1 MIVNPLLYQAM
12 KKFALLTLLI
22 LAGIFMPIQGQNL
35 LYTFHFDTVND
46 SPGKGYIKIYDNR
59 TIEYYGSGK
68 DSFHCKFTFVSA
80 NLLADTF
87 FSLYSASGQEQSKQ
101 KPHVI
106 FIGGNYALYSEVI
119 SNDTITHALKHSN
132 EHANDNPYT
141 SLLDSY
147 RNRTGAFINFRSLSD
162 LELPLSIEGWIIPH
176 TVDIPGN
183 ESEKAYP
190 VRTKTG
196 KYVNETNLKDYE
208 VWTDANWLTIRT
220 QTETAFLLKWESNP
234 TGATRSA
241 NVYVK
246 AGDKTTQMTV
256 RQAALKAS
264 IEQVWVEH
272 NKRQG
277 LVKGMKIHVR
287 FQTYGVRG
295 LPGNCAA
302 YFSFANGTRL
312 MDYNGAYRSVDG
324 QVCCGGSFISNYD
337 SCIFNDYVLFMPY
350 SELHITGKADCK
362 FLVQVTVGGQYI
374 SSQEVFF
381 NVY

>member
-68 DSFHCKFTFVSA
+68 DSFHYKFTFVSA

-87 FSLYSASGQEQSKQ
+87 FSLYSASDQKQSKQ

-106 FIGGNYALYSEVI
+106 FISGTYALYSEVI

-234 TGATRSA
+234 TGATLRLVSLRLA
-241 NVYVK
+241 
-246 AGDKTTQMTV
+246 DTTT
-256 RQAALKAS
+256 S
-264 IEQVWVEH
+264 
-272 NKRQG
+272 
-277 LVKGMKIHVR
+277 
-287 FQTYGVRG
+287 
-295 LPGNCAA
+295 
-302 YFSFANGTRL
+302 
-312 MDYNGAYRSVDG
+312 SV
-324 QVCCGGSFISNYD
+324 I
-337 SCIFNDYVLFMPY
+337 IL
-350 SELHITGKADCK
+350 
-362 FLVQVTVGGQYI
+362 
-374 SSQEVFF
+374 SSLIKK
-381 NVY
+381 